1 MEAFA
6 KGNSG
11 VLVRGRALGWL
22 AGEVASKIIAVYWWL
37 IMGIFPHIVPA
48 REAVAH
54 CGPAAVATGSQ

>member
-6 KGNSG
+6 KGNSE
-11 VLVRGRALGWL
+11 VLVRGRVGERALD
-22 AGEVASKIIAVYWWL
+22 EVASTIIAVYWWL